1 MPHAELKY
9 SADLNIDAP
18 AVLRGIEQL
27 ILRHDAGAGACKGR
41 AYPAETFHH
50 THCLLDVSLLT
61 KPHRD
66 HAFTQALLA
75 DLRVEVAR
83 HLHQPCALSVGVHYS
98 DEGYWTGAHIPE
110 G

>member
-27 ILRHDAGAGACKGR
+27 ILRHDGGAGACKGR
-41 AYPAETFHH
+41 AYPAAAFHH
-50 THCLLDVSLLT
+50 THCLLTLSMLT

-75 DLRVEVAR
+75 DLRAELGR
-83 HLHQPCALSVGVHYS
+83 HLNQRCALSVGIQYS
-98 DEGYWTGAHIPE
+98 DDAYWTGEHIPDA
-110 G
+110 